1 MDKTE
6 EKLKN
11 EAEKWF
17 KKAKE
22 KRIKLKTSNKKY
34 EKFLEN
40 IDAYLV
46 DYKYFLVENKFIEA
60 FEAVVWA
67 WGWIEIG
74 IDQKFLESKEK

>member
-1 MDKTE
+1 MNTE
-6 EKLKN
+6 EKLKQ

-22 KRIKLKTSNKKY
+22 KRTKLKVLNKKY

-40 IDAYLV
+40 IDAYLA

-60 FEAVVWA
+60 FEAVIWS
-67 WGWIEIG
+67 WSWIEIG
-74 IDQKFLESKEK
+74 IQEGFLTEK

>member
-1 MDKTE
+1 MDRTE
-6 EKLKN
+6 EKLKQ

-22 KRIKLKTSNKKY
+22 KRGKINSSNKKY
-34 EKFLEN
+34 ENFLEN
-40 IDAYLV
+40 IDAYLA

-74 IDQKFLESKEK
+74 LQYNFLEEK

>member
-1 MDKTE
+1 MNTE
-6 EKLKN
+6 EKLKQ

-22 KRIKLKTSNKKY
+22 KRTNLKVNNKKY

-40 IDAYLV
+40 IDAYLA
-46 DYKYFLVENKFIEA
+46 DYKYFLVENKYIEA

-67 WGWIEIG
+67 WSWIEIG
-74 IDQKFLESKEK
+74 LDQKFLKEK